1 MPQVGGVH
9 TGQWHLLTEETMAD
23 GPSPTVR
30 RRQLGM
36 ELRRLREAADKSQ
49 DAAGQWVGVPSTT
62 ISKLETG
69 KQRVTL
75 PYLKLLLQLY
85 DVGSPHSEAL
95 ERLARESGQRGW
107 WADYG
112 NTVPSWFADYVGM
125 ETAAAEVWTYE
136 SEFVPGLLQTPQY
149 IEAITVAM
157 DHSVDTEIQRIINV
171 RRTRQERLSADDPLT
186 LRAVI
191 NEAVLRRVV
200 GGTDV
205 MSGQLKQLAEVAELP
220 NVTVQVIPFSAG
232 AHPGMLGSFTALR
245 FPEEPMNT
253 VYVELSGGAIYLE
266 RPAEAQRYA
275 ETFDRLA
282 GLALTEKETVT
293 FLHRMD
299 REL

>member
-1 MPQVGGVH
+1 VH
-9 TGQWHLLTEETMAD
+9 TGQRHLLTEETMAD

-49 DAAGQWVGVPSTT
+49 DDAGQWVGVPSTT

-136 SEFVPGLLQTPQY
+136 AEFVPGLLQTTQY

-157 DHSVDTEIQRIINV
+157 DHSVDTELQRIINV

-191 NEAVLRRVV
+191 NEAVLRRMV

-205 MSGQLKQLAEVAELP
+205 MRGQLKRLAEAAELP

-253 VYVELSGGAIYLE
+253 VYVELPGGAIYLE
-266 RPAEAQRYA
+266 RPAEVQRYA

-282 GLALTEKETVT
+282 GLALTEKESVT